1 MSNSP
6 DLSCRRRRVIRA
18 VLAFFVAALMLS
30 GCSSIDSTFTPSADG
45 GSGDHVVRVGT
56 LRGQPHLFAPFFYN
70 DFLPD
75 GTTAEVVVFDS
86 SPDVKNALVS
96 GQIDVAVMGVPAML
110 AGVAAQQDVRLIA
123 SAADGG
129 SAIVGRP
136 EIADV
141 SDLRGMRVGY
151 PVGSSQEVLLRYT
164 LSQNG
169 IDPDRQVT
177 LVNLAFSDM
186 ANAYLSGQID
196 AFSSAELGPSVA
208 KQNGA
213 HDIVS
218 PYDTPVGKVNIGL
231 ATTQRVIDSDP
242 QLVQTLV
249 GAHCAAVAFMDGNRD
264 AWQQRVVDEFSLD
277 PVVATSAIANTWPRA
292 DLSAEYVGQLAAL
305 SDAMRELG
313 QLPTQP
319 DIDTFVDDTFSTTA
333 LTSQAAEGS
342 TK

>member
-1 MSNSP
+1 MSE
-6 DLSCRRRRVIRA
+6 LSRSRSRPLPT
-18 VLAFFVAALMLS
+18 VLIALLVALVAALA
-30 GCSSIDSTFTPSADG
+30 GCSTIDSTFTPSADA
-45 GSGDHVVRVGT
+45 GSGDAVIRVGT

-75 GTTAEVVVFDS
+75 GTVAEVVVFDS

-123 SAADGG
+123 SSADGG

-136 EIADV
+136 EITDV
-141 SDLRGMRVGY
+141 RDLRGLRVGY

-164 LSQNG
+164 LSQHG
-169 IDPDRQVT
+169 IDADRQVT
-177 LVNLAFSDM
+177 LVNLAFADM
-186 ANAYLSGQID
+186 ANAYKSGQID

-208 KQNGA
+208 KQAGA

-231 ATTQRVIDSDP
+231 ATTQRVIDENP
-242 QLVQTLV
+242 ALVQTAV
-249 GAHCAAVAFMDGNRD
+249 DAHVATVAHMEANRD
-264 AWQQRVVDEFSLD
+264 EWLQRVVDEFSLD
-277 PVVATSAIANTWPRA
+277 PVVAESAIANTWPRA
-292 DLSAEYVGQLAAL
+292 DLSQEYVGQVTALAE
-305 SDAMRELG
+305 AMFDLD
-313 QLPTQP
+313 QLPRQP
-319 DIDTFVDDTFSTTA
+319 DITTFVDDTFVTAASNST
-333 LTSQAAEGS
+333 EGS